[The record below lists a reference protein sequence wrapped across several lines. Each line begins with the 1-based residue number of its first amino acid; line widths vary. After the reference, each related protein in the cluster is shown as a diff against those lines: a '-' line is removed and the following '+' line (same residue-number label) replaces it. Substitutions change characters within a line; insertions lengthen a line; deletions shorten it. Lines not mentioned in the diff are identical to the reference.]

1 MSLVTDIQELIEE
14 AATGVFWV
22 NQQVYDAA
30 NQALIDTW
38 LATRHDRTTASMA
51 VSTNDV
57 FANVPTEIMIPERII
72 INSLEYFPT
81 TFALLERENRNW
93 RSAAAAQPKW
103 FVMWDTSRF
112 RLVPKANAGYT
123 FTVVG
128 VQYPQEEITAS
139 VTDITA
145 PALLK
150 QAVAHRAAG
159 IIFELTRPDL
169 ADAMRAQATE
179 LEMEFKKQL
188 RNRGG
193 HRIDRL
199 RPSTKFTIAQSGV
212 IRNAAP
218 FN

>member
-30 NQALIDTW
+30 NQAVIDTW
-38 LATRHDRTTASMA
+38 LNTRHDRSTATMS
-51 VSTNDV
+51 VSVNDV
-57 FANVPTEIMIPERII
+57 FKAIPTEIMIPERII
-72 INSLEYFPT
+72 LNNLEYFPT

-93 RSAAAAQPKW
+93 RTAAAAQPKW
-103 FVMWDTSRF
+103 FVMWDTRTF
-112 RLVPKANAGYT
+112 RLVPKADATYN

-128 VQYPQEEITAS
+128 VQYPQVEISAS
-139 VTDITA
+139 DTDITA

-179 LEMEFKKQL
+179 YEMEFKRQL

-199 RPSTKFTIAQSGV
+199 RPGTKFTIAQSGV
-212 IRNAAP
+212 IKNASA

>member
-30 NQALIDTW
+30 NQAMIDTW
-38 LATRHDRTTASMA
+38 LNTRHDKTTASMA
-51 VSTNDV
+51 VVANDV
-57 FANVPTEIMIPERII
+57 FATIPTEIMIPERII
-72 INSLEYFPT
+72 LNSLEYFPT

-93 RSAAAAQPKW
+93 RTAVTAQPKW
-103 FVMWDTSRF
+103 FVMWDTRRF
-112 RLVPKANAGYT
+112 RLVPKSDNSYT
-123 FTVVG
+123 FIVTG
-128 VQYPQEEITAS
+128 VQYPQVEIS
-139 VTDITA
+139 VSDTDITA

-150 QAVAHRAAG
+150 QAIAHRAAG
-159 IIFELTRPDL
+159 IILELTRPDL
-169 ADAMRAQATE
+169 ADAMRVQATE
-179 LEMEFKKQL
+179 YELLFKKQL

-199 RPSTKFTIAQSGV
+199 RPGTKFTIAQSGV